1 MASCVSNQKYMSAQN
16 DIERLKNDS
25 LQLIQAAEVSIEEIE
40 KLNKE
45 KLYYKAQLEAKEAEL
60 AQSNMT
66 LNAAT
71 QKLVAT
77 QQQLN
82 EIAKD
87 LEVFNTDFR
96 IVTVE
101 DGHVKLSMD
110 EAILF
115 KQGSTYI
122 NGMGDRFL
130 KELAPIF
137 KRADVEIA
145 VAGHTDPIPVVGQ
158 DNNWDLSVDRSIAVI
173 EKLTND
179 YGVSPEKLMAAGKS
193 KYDPIVPNEKAS
205 DMAKN
210 RRVEFI
216 IIPNLEALASAIE
229 D

>member
-1 MASCVSNQKYMSAQN
+1 MSAQN